1 MPPTLG
7 ARSPNHWTPS
17 KVLAPGFI
25 GFTSLSLSFFPSF
38 LPPFLCLS
46 TLSKAFLPL
55 HRPSTFSPP
64 RAPSASLL
72 VSSVSP
78 ILSHSLPHTV
88 GEKCSLPC
96 TKPFHGSPGPW
107 RQSPGSCLWPIR
119 PCRAD
124 PSLISLFYAS
134 NLAYLLCARHHPC
147 NGDMACPLKT
157 NLFYLRTFAHASP
170 PTFLHQLASSYLS
183 DLCFNVNSTRRPF
196 LTTPCKPGSSP
207 PTLDS
212 VCSSE

>member
-1 MPPTLG
+1 MSFNTFQSIFFLSIDPP
-7 ARSPNHWTPS
+7 PS
-17 KVLAPGFI
+17 LLPG
-25 GFTSLSLSFFPSF
+25 PP
-38 LPPFLCLS
+38 LPPSSSPLS
-46 TLSKAFLPL
+46 V
-55 HRPSTFSPP
+55 PS
-64 RAPSASLL
+64 SL
-72 VSSVSP
+72 
-78 ILSHSLPHTV
+78 IHLPHTV
-88 GEKCSLPC
+88 REKCSLPC

-124 PSLISLFYAS
+124 PSLILFYSS

-147 NGDMACPLKT
+147 NGDMACPLNT

-212 VCSSE
+212 LCSSE